1 MLKKE
6 NSKEK
11 ELNVTLEDILLLEE
25 FREVMT
31 ETLIRELGKEVQ
43 YYLERDQD
51 ACILL
56 FLGGA
61 LYGEENTNLKQ
72 VDIIGRGKEF
82 RSMARYLI
90 KNLHHP
96 SLENF
101 EANEELYTQF
111 MIQGIYFGQKNALL
125 DS

>member
-25 FREVMT
+25 FREIMT
-31 ETLIRELGKEVQ
+31 KTLIREMGEEVQ
-43 YYLERDQD
+43 YYLERDPN
-51 ACILL
+51 AILL
-56 FLGGA
+56 LFVGGA
-61 LYGEENTNLKQ
+61 LYGEEHTEMKQ
-72 VDIIGRGKEF
+72 LDIIGRGREF

-90 KNLHHP
+90 KNMHYP
-96 SLENF
+96 SLKNF
-101 EANEELYTQF
+101 NANEKLYTQF
-111 MIQGIYFGQKNALL
+111 MIQGIYFGQKNAML

>member
-1 MLKKE
+1 MLKEESVEREPK
-6 NSKEK
+6 
-11 ELNVTLEDILLLEE
+11 VTLEDILLVEE

-31 ETLIRELGKEVQ
+31 ETLIRELGGEVQ
-43 YYLERDQD
+43 YYLDRDLN
-51 ACILL
+51 ACMLL
-56 FLGGA
+56 FLGGT

-101 EANEELYTQF
+101 DANEELYTQF

>member
-25 FREVMT
+25 FREIMT
-31 ETLIRELGKEVQ
+31 KTLIREMGEEVQ
-43 YYLERDQD
+43 YYLERDPN
-51 ACILL
+51 AILL
-56 FLGGA
+56 LFVGGA
-61 LYGEENTNLKQ
+61 LYGEEHTEMKQ
-72 VDIIGRGKEF
+72 LDIIGRGREF

-90 KNLHHP
+90 KNMHYP
-96 SLENF
+96 SLKNF
-101 EANEELYTQF
+101 NANEKLYTQF
-111 MIQGIYFGQKNALL
+111 MIQGIYFGQQNAML